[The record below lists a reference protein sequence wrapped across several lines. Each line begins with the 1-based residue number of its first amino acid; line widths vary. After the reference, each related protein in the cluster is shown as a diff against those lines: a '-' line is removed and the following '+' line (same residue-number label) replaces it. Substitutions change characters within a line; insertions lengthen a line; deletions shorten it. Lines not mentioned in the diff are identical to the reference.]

1 MKSAQ
6 LLHSGEARVNFSSSI
21 VFLLATSPKIIEKH
35 LPTFLS
41 PFPPSPLS
49 RQQGLGEEEVTLPF
63 AGWGGVVSL

>member
-6 LLHSGEARVNFSSSI
+6 LLHSGEVRVNFSSSI

-41 PFPPSPLS
+41 PFPPIAAT
-49 RQQGLGEEEVTLPF
+49 GLRGRRSHSSICRV
-63 AGWGGVVSL
+63 GWGG